1 MCRWQI
7 FLGCCWILCLL
18 FVVPGCESVG
28 TLDPQ
33 QQPRRSV
40 YADRWEISESE
51 TLNILSYYRWIQQCN
66 GDERQREYERLSS
79 GLEPEEALRSQLQL
93 SLLLSLPDTPFR
105 DDHRAQAL
113 LQAYLNSG
121 NLNREDDTA
130 FAMFLLDV
138 LKERERQKVVVG
150 QLQDRI
156 KDYRYVQDELSKE
169 RAIRHKLEKQMKQLK
184 AIEENLIKRE
194 HADVKPHQE
203 GDSQDGKSQDS
214 SGR

>member
-1 MCRWQI
+1 M
-7 FLGCCWILCLL
+7 FS
-18 FVVPGCESVG
+18 VVPGCESVG

-33 QQPRRSV
+33 HPHRRPV
-40 YADRWEISESE
+40 HTDKWEINVSE
-51 TLNILSYYRWIQQCN
+51 TLTMLGYYRWIQQCN
-66 GDERQREYERLSS
+66 GLERQQEYERLSS
-79 GLEPEEALRSQLQL
+79 RQQPEGEIRNQLRL
-93 SLLLSLPDTPFR
+93 SLLLSLPDAPFR

-138 LKERERQKVVVG
+138 LKERERQNVVVG

-156 KDYRYVQDELSKE
+156 KDYHYVKDELTKE

-184 AIEENLIKRE
+184 AIEENSIKRE
-194 HADVKPHQE
+194 HADVMPLQE
-203 GDSQDGKSQDS
+203 QDSQDGKSQDS
-214 SGR
+214 TGR

>member
-1 MCRWQI
+1 MI
-7 FLGCCWILCLL
+7 G
-18 FVVPGCESVG
+18 VVSGCESVG

-33 QQPRRSV
+33 HQHRRSV
-40 YADRWEISESE
+40 YTDRWEINGSE
-51 TLNILSYYRWIQQCN
+51 TLTMLGYYRWIQQCN
-66 GDERQREYERLSS
+66 GDERLLEYERLSS
-79 GLEPEEALRSQLQL
+79 GPRPEDARANQLRL
-93 SLLLSLPDTPFR
+93 SLLLSLPDAPFR
-105 DDHRAQAL
+105 NDRRAQAL
-113 LQAYLNSG
+113 LQAYLDSG
-121 NLNREDDTA
+121 NVSREDDTA

-156 KDYRYVQDELSKE
+156 KDYRYVKDELSKE

-194 HADVKPHQE
+194 HAEVVPLQE
-203 GDSQDGKSQDS
+203 EDSQNGKSQDS